1 MKYYH
6 TFILNRKVRKGWWS
20 ANYFVGCFALNTEP
34 RISPRHVVT
43 ISPMFHN
50 PAKYTAW
57 LSRQIIKHGFP
68 LPAYNDTIA
77 AHTFILASLGLLGRK
92 ATRKA
97 LALPRE
103 HQHKLLCVP
112 GLILLPSRIT
122 NTILQRKEQP

>member
-1 MKYYH
+1 MRYYH
-6 TFILNRKVRKGWWS
+6 TFILNRLFRKGRRPI
-20 ANYFVGCFALNTEP
+20 NYFVGCFALNTEP
-34 RISPRHVVT
+34 RISPRHVVA
-43 ISPMFHN
+43 ISPMLYN

-68 LPAYNDTIA
+68 LPAYHDTVA

-97 LALPRE
+97 LSLSRE

-122 NTILQRKEQP
+122 NAILQRKEQP